1 MSLHI
6 LSFFFSCMQQPRGS
20 ADKEGDDVMAVAE

>member
-1 MSLHI
+1 MNLDL
-6 LSFFFSCMQQPRGS
+6 LSFFSWSIQQPRRS